1 MNNFPMYP
9 MNQMN
14 QMNQM
19 NLNNQIN
26 TNINNSQIESALE
39 EEKLDK
45 NNVEEIIEVKKDE
58 SNKKPIKAKEDDIPA
73 SKDNLKIDE
82 HKEKVIYQNNRKDSN
97 DKTSFAHSII
107 FEGEDIDITRKKV
120 YECLEQTGTNF
131 IIFKK
136 KNKTKRLILFEE
148 KFLYILKEITGTNN
162 SNINIRRISRRYDL
176 SKLCNIE
183 LSNSDDEFKFSLHF
197 LKNDYFD
204 REVKVLFFN
213 QEEGRLFYQKLADT
227 IEEIESSFFDDLFE
241 YEDDDDDE
249 EKEEEDEEKVDKEKS
264 DIDIDMS
271 AKHFNNMINVQNND
285 LDLISSTRKKII

>member
-1 MNNFPMYP
+1 MIE
-9 MNQMN
+9 QK
-14 QMNQM
+14 
-19 NLNNQIN
+19 NLKKETQ
-26 TNINNSQIESALE
+26 
-39 EEKLDK
+39 EKLDK

-58 SNKKPIKAKEDDIPA
+58 SKKTPIKAKEEDIPI
-73 SKDNLKIDE
+73 SKDILKIDE
-82 HKEKVIYQNNRKDSN
+82 NKEKVIYQNNKKDSN

-136 KNKTKRLILFEE
+136 KNKTKRLILFDE

-162 SNINIRRISRRYDL
+162 NINIRRISRRYDL

-183 LSNSDDEFKFSLHF
+183 LTNSDDEFKFSLHF

-241 YEDDDDDE
+241 YEDDGDDE
-249 EKEEEDEEKVDKEKS
+249 EKEEEDEDKGDKEKS

-271 AKHFNNMINVQNND
+271 NKHFNNMINVQNND

>member
-1 MNNFPMYP
+1 V
-9 MNQMN
+9 
-14 QMNQM
+14 
-19 NLNNQIN
+19 IN
-26 TNINNSQIESALE
+26 YYNDSLE
-39 EEKLDK
+39 NDNYEEEEEEKEEKEEKLDK

-58 SNKKPIKAKEDDIPA
+58 SKKTPIKAKEEDIPI
-73 SKDNLKIDE
+73 SKDILKIDE
-82 HKEKVIYQNNRKDSN
+82 NKEKVIYQNNKKDSN

-136 KNKTKRLILFEE
+136 KNKTKRLILFDE
-148 KFLYILKEITGTNN
+148 KFLYILKEIVGTNN
-162 SNINIRRISRRYDL
+162 NINIRRISRRYDL

-183 LSNSDDEFKFSLHF
+183 LTNSDDEFKFSLHF

-241 YEDDDDDE
+241 YEDDGDDE
-249 EKEEEDEEKVDKEKS
+249 EKEEEDEDKGDKEKS

-271 AKHFNNMINVQNND
+271 NKHFNNMINVQNND

>member
-1 MNNFPMYP
+1 M
-9 MNQMN
+9 
-14 QMNQM
+14 
-19 NLNNQIN
+19 IN
-26 TNINNSQIESALE
+26 YYNDSLE
-39 EEKLDK
+39 NDNYEEEEEEKEEKEEKLDK

-58 SNKKPIKAKEDDIPA
+58 SKKTPIKAKEEDIPI
-73 SKDNLKIDE
+73 SKDILKIDE
-82 HKEKVIYQNNRKDSN
+82 NKEKVIYQNNKKDSN

-136 KNKTKRLILFEE
+136 KNKTKRLILFDE

-162 SNINIRRISRRYDL
+162 NINIRRISRRYDL

-183 LSNSDDEFKFSLHF
+183 LTNSDDEFKFSLHF

-241 YEDDDDDE
+241 YEDDGDDE
-249 EKEEEDEEKVDKEKS
+249 EKEEEDEDKGDKEKS

-271 AKHFNNMINVQNND
+271 NKHFNNMINVQNND

>member
-1 MNNFPMYP
+1 M
-9 MNQMN
+9 
-14 QMNQM
+14 
-19 NLNNQIN
+19 IN
-26 TNINNSQIESALE
+26 YYNDSLE
-39 EEKLDK
+39 NDNYEEEEEEKEEKEEKLDK

-58 SNKKPIKAKEDDIPA
+58 SKKTPIKAKEEDIPI
-73 SKDNLKIDE
+73 SKDILKIDE
-82 HKEKVIYQNNRKDSN
+82 NKEKVIYQNNKKDSN
-97 DKTSFAHSII
+97 DKTTFAHSII

-136 KNKTKRLILFEE
+136 KNKTKRLILFDE
-148 KFLYILKEITGTNN
+148 KFLYILKEIAGTNN
-162 SNINIRRISRRYDL
+162 NINIRRISRRYDL

-183 LSNSDDEFKFSLHF
+183 LTNSDDEFKFSLHF

-241 YEDDDDDE
+241 YEDDGDDE
-249 EKEEEDEEKVDKEKS
+249 EKEEEDEDKGDKEKS

-271 AKHFNNMINVQNND
+271 NKHFNNMINVQNND